1 MNIPPT
7 IKGKELRPLN
17 NSIWNKI
24 RSMASDEKNRGESW
38 SHILI
43 CGFYVLSSSDAQ
55 VASKAFRDE
64 DLFFQLASQSAIELT
79 EDEEKEITEY
89 LQGVVNRWEA
99 AQIETGGEGKKL
111 TQATHP
117 TTEIS

>member
-17 NSIWNKI
+17 KFIWQRLCELLPDHK
-24 RSMASDEKNRGESW
+24 ARGKSS

-43 CGFYVLSSSDAQ
+43 YGYATLAMSEKSAVHKSILSDDY
-55 VASKAFRDE
+55 FF
-64 DLFFQLASQSAIELT
+64 DLMAETCIDLT
-79 EDEEKEITEY
+79 ELDEEAIGEY
-89 LQGVVNRWEA
+89 VQGVVNRWEA
-99 AQIETGGEGKKL
+99 AQIETESSGKNQ
-111 TQATHP
+111 TEATLP